1 MKENRVLFISLF
13 VTALVIAIVC
23 FLSPLI
29 SDFHDESDES
39 IETNESWHEE
49 TCECSS
55 ESFIPTMQETT
66 AEPETE
72 PYVYTGTAFPSDWF
86 ADIPNDPT
94 APNILSFQT
103 VEEYIAVSQA
113 ARVGDME
120 ALSACWETV
129 YWNHDFD
136 GDESFLELMRC
147 VFGRADSISLVCPDD
162 QWELIKIVIQLETD
176 TIRLTYRNRADPDK
190 AVEIRSYFDGMRYT
204 VVDGNLIGIV
214 RDFLREI
221 TVDGIR
227 FAVHKSRSFE
237 YSTNALC
244 RLDSTIVSFLFN
256 EDISDDTFSTWRVC
270 TIYEYAENLP

>member
-1 MKENRVLFISLF
+1 MKENRMLFISLF
-13 VTALVIAIVC
+13 MTAVVIAVVC
-23 FLSPLI
+23 FLSPGFTG
-29 SDFHDESDES
+29 FHDDTITIDESSSDES
-39 IETNESWHEE
+39 VTTDMEELAAETY
-49 TCECSS
+49 T
-55 ESFIPTMQETT
+55 
-66 AEPETE
+66 
-72 PYVYTGTAFPSDWF
+72 YTGTAFPSDWF

-136 GDESFLELMRC
+136 EDESFLELMRC
-147 VFGRADSISLVCPDD
+147 AFGRADSIFLVWPDD

-190 AVEIRSYFDGMRYT
+190 AVEICSYFDGMRYS

-214 RDFLREI
+214 QDFLREI